1 MLFNEDFPIK
11 NLTFED
17 VKFNNP
23 GMKPWED
30 DYFKCENVV
39 NGVAKGTTWPVP
51 KCLKITS
58 KTRQLPTNLPANS

>member
-23 GMKPWED
+23 GMKPWGD

-51 KCLKITS
+51 KCLKDETTANKS
-58 KTRQLPTNLPANS
+58 TRQFLN